1 MCPNLHWYSYPYLS
15 VCMWRIC
22 VFVYVC
28 MCVCVYVC
36 LCTCTCV
43 RAYVRTCVRVYVC
56 TCVSMHGC
64 MDAWMHGCMDA
75 WMDGWMDVCRPFAVV
90 GCLGVWGCG
99 VGAVGSF
106 WAGCC
111 CSACCVG
118 QRRLCTS
125 SLPLTSSVH
134 WWRIAALFAV
144 F

>member
-1 MCPNLHWYSYPYLS
+1 MFYVPKSALVFVSVS
-15 VCMWRIC
+15 VCLYVTHLRIC
-22 VFVYVC
+22 VCVH
-28 MCVCVYVC
+28 VCVYVC
-36 LCTCTCV
+36 LCTCM
-43 RAYVRTCVRVYVC
+43 RTCVRMYVC
-56 TCVSMHGC
+56 KY
-64 MDAWMHGCMDA
+64 AWMHGCMDA
-75 WMDGWMDVCRPFAVV
+75 WMDAWMDGDVCRPFAVV

-134 WWRIAALFAV
+134 W
-144 F
+144 